1 MPSLTADGN
10 PARLRASM
18 NVRRLGASLAIGL
31 LSGLAALPAAAQDA
45 STPARRPKI
54 GLALGGGG
62 ARGIAH
68 IGVIRA
74 LEEMNIP
81 IDYIA
86 GTSMG
91 SIAGG
96 LYACG
101 FTPEEMEAVIKSIKW
116 DTLFQDAPD
125 RPEQSFRQKEDDF
138 EHLIPIEFGLNFKK
152 GGIVLPP
159 GLIAGSKLGF
169 VLDSTMLPC
178 SVANFDELRIPFRAV
193 ATDIQTGQP
202 FVMSKGSLA
211 RSIRASMA
219 IPAIFTPVEIDGHL
233 LIDGGESQNLPVQTV
248 RAMGADIVIAVNVGS
263 SGAETAAKPT
273 NVGAMIG
280 RLIDL
285 PLQQNTMASAR
296 LADFVITPDLDGY
309 TSADF
314 IKGTQMIPL
323 GYQATMAD
331 KAKLQAYAEPESVY
345 RTWKL
350 GHDATRPPLPV
361 IDAIEIDPVPGVDPR
376 RISYLVETKAGQV
389 LDTKVLGSDLKRI
402 YAMGI
407 FEIVS
412 YAVVAEGDRNILR
425 ITATPKPWGPTF
437 LKLGLFLGTDF
448 TLTTQFDVVALV
460 DATQLNS
467 LGGEWKTLVKI
478 GSPLE
483 LETRFF
489 QPVNYEGKFFL
500 SPYAGWRQD
509 LARVYD
515 EEGDALATYQ
525 VSRGVVGFELGYDF
539 GTWGEL
545 RVGYLRAFG
554 KARRQVGDPVFPE
567 LDWDE
572 GGLNAR
578 LVVDQLD
585 DVSLPHAGYLG
596 VIDYLGNR
604 TSLGGSESY
613 DRFTAGA
620 TGVQTIGR
628 WTGLLK
634 GEGGTGMGRAI
645 PFYDD
650 FSLGGL
656 FRLSGR
662 PLRQLNGD
670 KYVLAAGLLY
680 YRLSDHGGAVLKNLS
695 VGVSLEAGNAYEF
708 QAPITFGSLKTAGSI
723 YVIADTLI
731 GPFFVGYG
739 RSGSN
744 NSSAYLYLNRSF

>member
-1 MPSLTADGN
+1 MN
-10 PARLRASM
+10 LR
-18 NVRRLGASLAIGL
+18 RIGLSLAFGPLIGL
-31 LSGLAALPAAAQDA
+31 AFPAIAQE
-45 STPARRPKI
+45 TPKPRPKI

-68 IGVIRA
+68 IGVIQA

-101 FTPEEMEAVIKSIKW
+101 FTPEQMERVIKSIKW
-116 DTLFQDAPD
+116 ETLFQDAPE

-138 EHLIPIEFGLNFKK
+138 EHLIPFEFGLNFKK
-152 GGIVLPP
+152 GGLVLPP

-178 SVANFDELRIPFRAV
+178 SVPNFDELRIPFRAV

-202 FVMSKGSLA
+202 YVMSKGSLA

-285 PLQQNTMASAR
+285 PLQQNTMESAK
-296 LADFVITPDLDGY
+296 LADIVITPDLDGY

-314 IKGTQMIPL
+314 VVGTKMIPL

-331 KAKLQAYAEPESVY
+331 KDKLTAYAEPESVY
-345 RTWKL
+345 RAWKL
-350 GHDATRPPLPV
+350 GHDATLPPLPF
-361 IDAIEIDPVPGVDPR
+361 ISAIEIDPVAGVDPR
-376 RISYLVETKAGQV
+376 RISYLVKTKAGQV
-389 LDTKVLGSDLKRI
+389 LDTKTLGSDLKRI

-412 YAVVAEGDRNILR
+412 YQIIPDGPGRNILR
-425 ITATPKPWGPTF
+425 ITATPKSWGPTY
-437 LKLGLFLGTDF
+437 LQLGLFLGTDF
-448 TLTTQFDVVALV
+448 QLTTQFDVVALV
-460 DATQLNS
+460 NATELNG
-467 LGGEWKTLVKI
+467 LGGQWKTLVKV

-489 QPVNYEGKFFL
+489 QPVNYEGHLFL

-509 LARVYD
+509 LARVFD
-515 EEGDALATYQ
+515 EEGNALAQYE
-525 VSRGVVGFELGYDF
+525 VSRGVAGMEVGYDF

-554 KARRQVGDPVFPE
+554 KARRKVGDPIFPE
-567 LDWDE
+567 IDWDE
-572 GGLNAR
+572 GALNAR

-585 DVSLPHAGYLG
+585 NVNLPHAGYFGL
-596 VIDYLGNR
+596 VDFLGNR

-613 DRFTAGA
+613 DRLSIGA
-620 TGVQTIGR
+620 IGVQTLGR

-634 GEGGTGMGRAI
+634 GEGGTGLGRAI

-662 PLRQLNGD
+662 PIRQLNGD
-670 KYVLAAGLLY
+670 KYVLAVGLLY
-680 YRLSDHGGAVLKNLS
+680 YRLTSHGGAIVKNFS
-695 VGVSLEAGNAYEF
+695 VGVSAEAGNAYEF
-708 QAPITFGSLKTAGSI
+708 QAPITFGNLKTAGSI
-723 YVIADTLI
+723 YFIADTLI
-731 GPFFVGYG
+731 GPFFFGYG

>member
-1 MPSLTADGN
+1 
-10 PARLRASM
+10 M
-18 NVRRLGASLAIGL
+18 NVRRLGLPLALGL
-31 LSGLAALPAAAQDA
+31 LVSLLAPRTLGAEEAPD
-45 STPARRPKI
+45 PPPRPKI

-62 ARGIAH
+62 ARGMAH

-74 LEEMNIP
+74 LEEMHVP

-91 SIAGG
+91 SIIGG

-101 FTPEEMEAVIKSIKW
+101 FTPDEMQQVIESIKW
-116 DTLFQDAPD
+116 ATLFQDAPD

-138 EHLIPIEFGLNFKK
+138 DHLIPIEFGLNFKK

-169 VLDSTMLPC
+169 VLESTTLPC
-178 SVANFDELRIPFRAV
+178 SSVTNFDELRIPFRAV
-193 ATDIQTGQP
+193 ATDIQTGAP
-202 FVMSKGSLA
+202 YVMSKGNLA

-219 IPAIFTPVEIDGHL
+219 IPAIFTPVELDGRL
-233 LIDGGESQNLPVQTV
+233 LVDGGEAQNLPVQTV
-248 RAMGADIVIAVNVGS
+248 KAMGADIVIAVNVGS
-263 SGAETAAKPT
+263 SGSEMAKKPT
-273 NVGAMIG
+273 NVGEMIG

-296 LADFVITPDLDGY
+296 LADLVITPNLEGF

-314 IKGTQMIPL
+314 VIGTRMIPL
-323 GYQATMAD
+323 GYHAAQAHKD
-331 KAKLQAYAEPESVY
+331 KLTAWSEPESVY
-345 RTWKL
+345 QTWKL
-350 GHDATRPPLPV
+350 RHDATKPPLPF
-361 IDAIEIDPVPGVDPR
+361 INEIEIDPVPGVDPR
-376 RISYLVETKAGQV
+376 RISHLVQTKAGAV
-389 LDTKVLGSDLKRI
+389 LDTEVLGSDLKRI
-402 YAMGI
+402 YALGI

-412 YAVVAEGDRNILR
+412 YTIVADGDRNILR
-425 ITATPKPWGPTF
+425 ITPTLKPWGPTY

-448 TLTTQFDVVALV
+448 QFVTQFGVVALV
-460 DATQLNS
+460 DATELNR
-467 LGGEWKTLVKI
+467 LGGQWKTLVKI

-483 LETRFF
+483 VETRFY
-489 QPVNYEGKFFL
+489 QPLNYEGRLFATPF
-500 SPYAGWRQD
+500 AGWRQD
-509 LARVYD
+509 LARAYD
-515 EEGDALATYQ
+515 DAGEALATYQ
-525 VSRGVVGFELGYDF
+525 VSRGVAGMELGYDF

-554 KARRQVGDPVFPE
+554 KARRKVGDPVFPE

-572 GGLNAR
+572 GGLSAR
-578 LVVDQLD
+578 MVVDQLD
-585 DVSLPHAGYLG
+585 NVNLPHAGYLG
-596 VIDYLGNR
+596 IIDYLGNR
-604 TSLGGSESY
+604 ESLGGTESY
-613 DRFTAGA
+613 DRFFAGA
-620 TGVQTIGR
+620 VGVQTIGR

-645 PFYDD
+645 PFYDE

-662 PLRQLNGD
+662 PIRQLTGD

-680 YRLSDHGGAVLKNLS
+680 YRLTSIGGAILKNLS

-708 QAPITFGSLKTAGSI
+708 QAPITFSSLKTAGSI

>member
-1 MPSLTADGN
+1 MRIRRTGFPALGLIAILFAVPSAN
-10 PARLRASM
+10 
-18 NVRRLGASLAIGL
+18 
-31 LSGLAALPAAAQDA
+31 AQD
-45 STPARRPKI
+45 PPPRPKI

-68 IGVIRA
+68 IGVIKA

-101 FTPEEMEAVIKSIKW
+101 FTPDEMEKVIKGIKW
-116 DTLFQDAPD
+116 ETLFQDAPD

-138 EHLIPIEFGLNFKK
+138 EHLIPLEFGLNFKK

-169 VLDSTMLPC
+169 VLDTTMLPC
-178 SVANFDELRIPFRAV
+178 SVANFDELRVPFRAV
-193 ATDIQTGQP
+193 ATDIQTGEP
-202 FVMSKGSLA
+202 YVMSKGSLA

-285 PLQQNTMASAR
+285 PLQQNTMASAK
-296 LADFVITPDLDGY
+296 LADIVITPDLGSY

-314 IKGTQMIPL
+314 TAGTKMIPL
-323 GYQATMAD
+323 GYQATMAE
-331 KAKLQAYAEPESVY
+331 KARLQAYAEPESVY

-350 GHDATRPPLPV
+350 GHDATLPPLPF
-361 IDAIEIDPVPGVDPR
+361 INAIEIDPVPDVDPR
-376 RISYLVETKAGQV
+376 RISYLVKTKANQV
-389 LDTKVLGSDLKRI
+389 LDTKTLGSDLKRI

-412 YAVVAEGDRNILR
+412 YEIVRDGDRNILH
-425 ITATPKPWGPTF
+425 ITPTLKSWGPTF

-448 TLTTQFDVVALV
+448 QLVTQFDVVALV
-460 DATQLNS
+460 EATQLNS
-467 LGGEWKTLVKI
+467 LGGEWKTLVKV
-478 GSPLE
+478 GTPLAV
-483 LETRFF
+483 ETRFF
-489 QPVNYEGKFFL
+489 QPLTYKGRFFL
-500 SPYAGWRQD
+500 SPFGGWRQD
-509 LARVYD
+509 LSRVFN

-525 VSRGVVGFELGYDF
+525 VSRGAVGMELGYDF
-539 GTWGEL
+539 GTVAEL
-545 RVGYLRAFG
+545 RAGYVRAFG
-554 KARRQVGDPVFPE
+554 KARRKVGDVIFPE

-572 GGLNAR
+572 GGFTAR
-578 LVVDQLD
+578 LEVDQLD
-585 DVSLPHAGYLG
+585 NVNVPHAGYFG
-596 VIDYLGNR
+596 FADYLGNR
-604 TSLGGSESY
+604 ESLGGTESY
-613 DRFTAGA
+613 DRFSTGA
-620 TGVQTIGR
+620 LGAQTIGR

-650 FSLGGL
+650 FQLGGL

-662 PLRQLNGD
+662 PPGQIRGD
-670 KYVLAAGLLY
+670 KYVLVAALLY
-680 YRLSDHGGAVLKNLS
+680 YRLTATSGAILKSLS
-695 VGVSLEAGNAYEF
+695 LGVSAEAGNAYEF
-708 QAPITFGSLKTAGSI
+708 QAPMTFGNLKTAGSI
-723 YVIADTLI
+723 FFIADTLL

-739 RSGSN
+739 RSGSSN
-744 NSSAYLYLNRSF
+744 NSAYLYLNRSF

>member
-1 MPSLTADGN
+1 
-10 PARLRASM
+10 M
-18 NVRRLGASLAIGL
+18 NDRRLGLSALGL
-31 LSGLAALPAAAQDA
+31 LVGLAVPALAQE
-45 STPARRPKI
+45 PPKPRPKI

-74 LEEMNIP
+74 LEEMQIP

-101 FTPEEMEAVIKSIKW
+101 FTPDEMEKIIKGIKW
-116 DTLFQDAPD
+116 DTLFQDAPE
-125 RPEQSFRQKEDDF
+125 RPEQSFRKKEDDF
-138 EHLIPIEFGLNFKK
+138 QHLIPIEFGLNFKK

-169 VLDSTMLPC
+169 VLDTTMLPC

-193 ATDIQTGQP
+193 ATDIQTGNP
-202 FVMSKGSLA
+202 VVLSKGSLA

-219 IPAIFTPVEIDGHL
+219 IPAIFTPVEIDGNL
-233 LIDGGESQNLPVQTV
+233 LVDGGEAQNLPVQTV

-263 SGAETAAKPT
+263 SGAEKARKPT
-273 NVGAMIG
+273 NVGEMIG

-296 LADFVITPDLDGY
+296 LADVVITPNLDGY

-314 IKGTQMIPL
+314 ASGTEMIPL

-331 KAKLQAYAEPESVY
+331 KAKLEVYAEPESVF

-350 GHDATRPPLPV
+350 GHDATLPPLPF
-361 IDAIEIDPVPGVDPR
+361 ISAIEIDPVPGVDPR
-376 RISYLVETKAGQV
+376 RLAYLVKTKAGEV

-402 YAMGI
+402 YSLGI

-412 YAVVAEGDRNILR
+412 YAIVPDGPDRNILR
-425 ITATPKPWGPTF
+425 ITATPKSWGPTY
-437 LKLGLFLGTDF
+437 LKLGIFLGTDF
-448 TLTTQFDVVALV
+448 QLTTQFDVVALV
-460 DATQLNS
+460 DATELNS
-467 LGGEWKTLVKI
+467 LGGQWKTLVKV
-478 GSPLE
+478 GSPME
-483 LETRFF
+483 FETRFF
-489 QPVNYEGKFFL
+489 QPVNYKGKLFV
-500 SPYAGWRQD
+500 SPFAGWQQD
-509 LARVYD
+509 LARVFD
-515 EEGDALATYQ
+515 DEGDALATYQ
-525 VSRGVVGFELGYDF
+525 VSRGAVGMDLGYDF
-539 GTWGEL
+539 GTWGEI
-545 RVGYLRAFG
+545 RVGYVRAFG
-554 KARRQVGDPVFPE
+554 KARRKVGDPVFPE

-578 LVVDQLD
+578 MVVDQLD
-585 DVSLPHAGYLG
+585 NVNLPHAGYLG
-596 VIDYLGNR
+596 LVDYFGNR
-604 TSLGGSESY
+604 TSLGGTESY
-613 DRFTAGA
+613 DRFTIVAL
-620 TGVQTIGR
+620 GVQTIGR

-634 GEGGTGMGRAI
+634 GEGGTGLGRPI

-662 PLRQLNGD
+662 PIRELTGD
-670 KYVLAAGLLY
+670 KYLLAAGLLY
-680 YRLSDHGGAVLKNLS
+680 YRLTEHGGAVLKNLS

-708 QAPITFGSLKTAGSI
+708 QAPITFGNLKTAGSV